1 MLCIHLSTH
10 ERVVLHLRCAPVS
23 RQENTNTPRKN
34 WVKRKLASFFFFS
47 CIFKGTKS
55 AHGDHKPREFSTVAD
70 YTDYA
75 GCLKSAMGDAVLHYL
90 LQMWYIQVNKQLSNC
105 QFLGIFLLKYHENCR
120 LGDRETLHFM
130 YMGKKRELTGIL
142 LYFYSIVFFE
152 FTSELWR
159 LSSSRANATISA
171 GTLQQ
176 IFKAK
181 IKVYC
186 CRLIELYCRNAAK
199 YKWKST
205 NYTKSGW
212 FGSGGIKG

>member
-55 AHGDHKPREFSTVAD
+55 AHGEHKPREFSTVAD

-120 LGDRETLHFM
+120 LGDRETLHFL
-130 YMGKKRELTGIL
+130 YMGKKRINWYFTLFL
-142 LYFYSIVFFE
+142 LYRV
-152 FTSELWR
+152 LWIHIR
-159 LSSSRANATISA
+159 APLCANATISA